1 MFNPDF
7 NPFDHLQQLQI
18 ASMNH
23 DQTIEHLNKQQQ
35 ELAKL
40 LEMMANQ
47 VKYLTDAVTGLQ
59 QQNKVL
65 HYRLY
70 QLEATDVTS
79 TK

>member
-18 ASMNH
+18 ASINH
-23 DQTIEHLNKQQQ
+23 DQTIELLTKQQQ

>member
-7 NPFDHLQQLQI
+7 NPYDALEQLHLAKMSLENNVEQLNGQQ
-18 ASMNH
+18 
-23 DQTIEHLNKQQQ
+23 K

-40 LEMMANQ
+40 LEMIANQ
-47 VKYLTDAVTGLQ
+47 VKYLTDAVTELQ